1 MLWLLVLMLIT
12 GYISLFVANI
22 IKFNNE
28 GILAGR
34 VFFAAIIPIIHFVEL
49 PIGLLYKAIQHRA
62 FFRTLRVMPTM
73 ILLYPVVLA
82 EYAYRAKPLN
92 ATQRYDLKDDIY
104 NYETVSEGIV
114 AMPC

>member
-1 MLWLLVLMLIT
+1 
-12 GYISLFVANI
+12 
-22 IKFNNE
+22 
-28 GILAGR
+28 
-34 VFFAAIIPIIHFVEL
+34 
-49 PIGLLYKAIQHRA
+49 
-62 FFRTLRVMPTM
+62 M